1 MSPEK
6 LKAYRSFLLRCWQEE
21 EIAPGQHPAW
31 RFSIEGVSSSL
42 DRQGF
47 NNLQEL
53 LTFIYN
59 ALLIPETEGRL
70 LLASLEDDPQDLLTS
85 DY

>member
-21 EIAPGQHPAW
+21 EVPPGQPQAW
-31 RFSIEGVSSSL
+31 RFSIEGISSSL

-47 NNLQEL
+47 NNLPEL
-53 LTFIYN
+53 LAFLYN
-59 ALLIPETEGRL
+59 ALLITDIKGPVNLT
-70 LLASLEDDPQDLLTS
+70 SLEDDPQDLLTGEH
-85 DY
+85 